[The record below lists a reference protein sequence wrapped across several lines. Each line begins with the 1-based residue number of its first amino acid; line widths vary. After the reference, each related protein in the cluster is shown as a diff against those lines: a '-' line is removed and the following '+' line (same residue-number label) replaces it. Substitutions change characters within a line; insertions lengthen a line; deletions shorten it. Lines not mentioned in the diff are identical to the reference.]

1 MHRKIKGIN
10 KTKLAIAISLINLS
24 GFAHAIEFNTDVL
37 NAEDKKNIDLSRFTQ
52 ANYVMPGEYLM
63 AININDYVIPEQPLY
78 FYARE
83 GRPESSEACLSPAL
97 IGQIGLKPEAL
108 GKVRY
113 WQNGQCA
120 ELSSIEGMVAKPD
133 LATGTLYLSVPQAW
147 LEYSDANW
155 LPPSRWDNGIPGILL
170 DYNLNMLTSKPHNSG
185 STQNTSVTGTTGFNL
200 GPWRARADFQ
210 GNNTRSSASENN
222 NQFDWSRV
230 YMYRAIPRLASTLT
244 LGENFF
250 ASDIFDS
257 FRYAGISLATDERM
271 LPPNLR
277 GYAPEVSGIARTNAK
292 VTVSQQGRVIYQT
305 TVASG
310 PFRIQDLNSSISGR
324 LDVRV
329 EEQDG
334 TEQTF
339 QVDTATIP
347 YLTRPGTV
355 RYKTTVGQPSD
366 FDHRTEGPVFASG
379 EASWGV
385 SNSWSLYG
393 GAIASNGYNALS
405 LGLGRDLF
413 AMGAVSADVTQ
424 SLATDLPSQGSYS
437 GKSYR
442 VSYAKRFEKIDSE
455 ITFAGYRF
463 SERNYMTMSQYIDTR
478 YRGNTLANDK
488 AMYTVTANKNFQ
500 DARVGLYLNY
510 SHQTYWDQQTADYYS
525 IAASRYFDAFS
536 MKDLSVNLS
545 ASRTQNN
552 GRNDNALYLS
562 LSMPL
567 GNRQTLSYNAQRS
580 AQGNTSQTVNYL
592 NSNQPDTTYRL
603 STGINTGNDNGVR
616 SQFSGFYSRTTPLA
630 DINVNASYVQNNFT
644 SAGLSV
650 QGGATVTGKGAAL
663 HPRGA
668 SGGTRL
674 MVDTDGIAGVPIESG
689 RVRSNA
695 FGIAVLN
702 DMQSYYRIDTRIDI
716 SNLDD
721 NVEATQPVV
730 ESALTEG
737 AIGYRRFGMLKGE
750 KIMATLGLIDGSHP
764 PFGSSI
770 VNQAGK
776 ELAIV
781 SDAGFAYLTGVQ
793 PGERL
798 EAVWDGRKQCQVVI
812 PEKLTVQSQLLLPCR
827 QL

>member
-1 MHRKIKGIN
+1 MRRKIKGIN
-10 KTKLAIAISLINLS
+10 KTKLAIAISLINVS

-37 NAEDKKNIDLSRFTQ
+37 NAEDKQNIDLARFTQ

-63 AININDYVIPEQPLY
+63 AININDYVIPEQPLH

-97 IGQIGLKPEAL
+97 IGQIGLKPEILA
-108 GKVRY
+108 KVRY
-113 WQNGQCA
+113 WHNGQCA
-120 ELSSIEGMVAKPD
+120 EFSSIEGMVAKPD

-185 STQNTSVTGTTGFNL
+185 STQNTSVAGTTGFNL

-222 NQFDWSRV
+222 SQFDWSRV

-257 FRYAGISLATDERM
+257 FRYTGISLATDERM

-277 GYAPEVSGIARTNAK
+277 GYAPEVAGIARTNAK

-334 TEQTF
+334 SEQTF

-424 SLATDLPSQGSYS
+424 SLATDLPSQGS
-437 GKSYR
+437 
-442 VSYAKRFEKIDSE
+442 
-455 ITFAGYRF
+455 
-463 SERNYMTMSQYIDTR
+463 
-478 YRGNTLANDK
+478 
-488 AMYTVTANKNFQ
+488 
-500 DARVGLYLNY
+500 
-510 SHQTYWDQQTADYYS
+510 
-525 IAASRYFDAFS
+525 
-536 MKDLSVNLS
+536 
-545 ASRTQNN
+545 
-552 GRNDNALYLS
+552 
-562 LSMPL
+562 
-567 GNRQTLSYNAQRS
+567 
-580 AQGNTSQTVNYL
+580 
-592 NSNQPDTTYRL
+592 
-603 STGINTGNDNGVR
+603 
-616 SQFSGFYSRTTPLA
+616 
-630 DINVNASYVQNNFT
+630 
-644 SAGLSV
+644 
-650 QGGATVTGKGAAL
+650 
-663 HPRGA
+663 
-668 SGGTRL
+668 
-674 MVDTDGIAGVPIESG
+674 
-689 RVRSNA
+689 
-695 FGIAVLN
+695 
-702 DMQSYYRIDTRIDI
+702 
-716 SNLDD
+716 
-721 NVEATQPVV
+721 
-730 ESALTEG
+730 
-737 AIGYRRFGMLKGE
+737 
-750 KIMATLGLIDGSHP
+750 
-764 PFGSSI
+764 
-770 VNQAGK
+770 
-776 ELAIV
+776 
-781 SDAGFAYLTGVQ
+781 
-793 PGERL
+793 
-798 EAVWDGRKQCQVVI
+798 
-812 PEKLTVQSQLLLPCR
+812 
-827 QL
+827 